1 MPMIIEDAVKSK
13 ALLRLALIGT
23 AGSGKSKSS
32 LLLASGLGGSEA
44 RIGVIDTERRSSSFY
59 AKQFKF
65 KVIHLTPPY
74 TVAKYREAITTFED
88 AGFDIIIVDS
98 LSHAWAGEGGLLD
111 KQGQL
116 EASGRYKN
124 SFSTWRDITPEHNK
138 LVDQILQSP
147 CHIIVTM
154 RVKTEYVMEE
164 QTRNGRTVTVPKKVG
179 LSPIQRDGLEFEM
192 SVVMDIDELHFA
204 RATKDRTDLFNGW
217 RDQITAKTGEML
229 RKWLDDGEEAP
240 EMPPP
245 PNSDDELVARI
256 AAALAKA
263 TDHATFLKISE
274 HHEAV
279 RLKDRLRDDIRAAAD
294 RCVPVIATDN
304 LDWTTGSEEAAD

>member
-164 QTRNGRTVTVPKKVG
+164 QTRNGRMVTVPKKVG

-245 PNSDDELVARI
+245 PNPDDEAVEKLKGLLQRAETLKELDKI
-256 AAALAKA
+256 ANYP
-263 TDHATFLKISE
+263 S
-274 HHEAV
+274 AV
-279 RLKDRLRDDIRAAAD
+279 RLAD
-294 RCVPVIATDN
+294 RISDDYEAALKRVI
-304 LDWTTGSEEAAD
+304 DWTTGSEEAAD